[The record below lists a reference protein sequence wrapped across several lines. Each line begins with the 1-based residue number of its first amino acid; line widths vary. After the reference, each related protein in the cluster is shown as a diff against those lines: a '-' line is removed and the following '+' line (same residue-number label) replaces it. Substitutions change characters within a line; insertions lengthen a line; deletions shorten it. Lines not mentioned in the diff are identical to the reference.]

1 MIGLEMMQ
9 VWVMRG
15 AVLVMALMAVGAG
28 CSTQTTIH
36 TEAND
41 TYAVSGRFTSSV
53 SGLLIAQNTA
63 LDEAQAFCHGKGMRF
78 HQLQDQVQAGDATY
92 TVRFRCLAATDP
104 LVQRPT
110 VNQAPDQMF

>member
-1 MIGLEMMQ
+1 MIGREMLR

-28 CSTQTTIH
+28 CSTQPTVH
-36 TEAND
+36 TEADD
-41 TYAVSGRFTSSV
+41 TYAVSGRFTTSV
-53 SGLLIAQNTA
+53 SGLLIAQNAA
-63 LDEAQAFCHGKGMRF
+63 LDEAQSFCRDKGLRF
-78 HQLQDQVQAGDATY
+78 HQLQDQVRPGDATY

-104 LVQRPT
+104 RVQRPT